1 MAIETG
7 FLVSEKAREE
17 GGGRREEG
25 GGRREEGGGGGNVTK
40 RGFLSVGVI

>member
-25 GGRREEGGGGGNVTK
+25 GGGGNVTK
-40 RGFLSVGVI
+40 RGFLSVEVI

>member
-1 MAIETG
+1 MAIEAG
-7 FLVSEKAREE
+7 FLVSEKA
-17 GGGRREEG
+17 REEG